1 MPYAVACRDVGTLY
15 LIRHGQ
21 ASYGESDYDRLSAL
35 GIEQA
40 LAVGR
45 WAARAKLDALYTGPL
60 RRQRQT
66 AQYAGESAG
75 GTLPVPQELVEL
87 AEYPAYELLQHL
99 VPRLVAEDAA
109 FAELTTAPTPRLLD
123 QALTTILRKWSR
135 DEWTVDGV
143 ERIATFVGRVR
154 NGLDRVVRA
163 SGPGARLACVT
174 SAGPIGVAVGL
185 VFGIPAERMMRT
197 GIVIRNASITE
208 FRFRSQGFDWQPD
221 QLSLVTFNLTS
232 HLPEELHTER

>member
-1 MPYAVACRDVGTLY
+1 MGTLY

-21 ASYGESDYDRLSAL
+21 ASYGELDYDRLSPR
-35 GIEQA
+35 GVEQA

-45 WAARAKLDALYTGPL
+45 WAQRLGLDALYAGPL
-60 RRQRQT
+60 RRQQQT
-66 AQYAGESAG
+66 AQHAAEAAEAAG
-75 GTLPVPQELVEL
+75 GALPAAQTLDEL

-99 VPRLVAEDAA
+99 VPRLVAEDPA

-123 QALTTILRKWSR
+123 QALTTILRRWSR

-143 ERIATFVGRVR
+143 ERVDAFVGRIR
-154 NGLDRVVRA
+154 AGLDGVLRA
-163 SGPGARLACVT
+163 AGSGARLACVT

-185 VFGIPAERMMRT
+185 VFGIPAERMLRT

-221 QLSLVTFNLTS
+221 QLSLVSFNLTA
-232 HLPEELHTER
+232 HLPEALQTER